1 MKFGLVSV
9 DFGLNP
15 KGLKCSW
22 FSPVS
27 LNLGK
32 VVGPLQPNAGALNGQ
47 KNSVVA
53 AVFLL

>member
-27 LNLGK
+27 LKLGK

-47 KNSVVA
+47 EISVVA
-53 AVFLL
+53 AVCLL